1 MQRDNVVGCILQT
14 SCQDECLICE
24 IDDSGFVKHETHL
37 LFYFSILRDSAGEM
51 TVSRVLTVYMNKST
65 KLGNLQT
72 HLN

>member
-1 MQRDNVVGCILQT
+1 MQRDSAVGCILQT

-37 LFYFSILRDSAGEM
+37 LFSFGILRDSAAEM
-51 TVSRVLTVYMNKST
+51 AISRVLTVYMNKSA
-65 KLGNLQT
+65 KLGNLHT